1 MEEGAMQRRRFFKTL
16 FGWAASLPAVIQAK
30 GHAVTRPAQ
39 PLLNTRLAG
48 FQYYAGD
55 RVWDGL
61 RENNELTLRRE
72 PANRHDP
79 RAVEV
84 YWHEHKLG
92 YVPRVDN
99 AAIAQLLERN
109 APLQA
114 NITRLEV
121 VDNPWRRIHFQINL
135 AV

>member
-1 MEEGAMQRRRFFKTL
+1 MQRRRFFKTL
-16 FGWAASLPAVIQAK
+16 VGWAALMPAVILAK
-30 GHAVTRPAQ
+30 GHTVTRPSQ

-48 FQYYAGD
+48 FQYYTGD
-55 RVWDGL
+55 QVWHGL
-61 RENNELTLRRE
+61 RENDALTLRRE
-72 PANRHDP
+72 PYNRHDP

-92 YVPRVDN
+92 YVPRLDN
-99 AAIAQLLERN
+99 AAIAQLMDRN

-114 NITRLEV
+114 NITRLEEN
-121 VDNPWRRIHFQINL
+121 DNPWRRIQIQINL